1 MLGTKQ
7 EVAFPSKK
15 INAEVKKTILNL
27 SNIKTANGVNN
38 VNLKIHKGEI
48 VGLLGLVGSGR
59 TEILRS
65 IFGLDKIINGTIE
78 FLDEKITP
86 NKPQDTIK
94 KGIVMIPE
102 DRRKQGLVLTQNTK
116 SNISITDLKKVSK
129 NQIINSGKEISLVK
143 ELITLL
149 DIKPNE
155 VNGNIAFYSGGNQ
168 QKVLFSKWIF
178 SSPKLILL
186 DEPTRGIDIGA
197 KRKIYELINNLSEEG
212 VSILLVSSELEEVMG
227 LADRAYLVKNGETIN
242 EVVPNKTS
250 IDDVLFELFDAKK
263 ELINE

>member
-1 MLGTKQ
+1 
-7 EVAFPSKK
+7 
-15 INAEVKKTILNL
+15 
-27 SNIKTANGVNN
+27 
-38 VNLKIHKGEI
+38 
-48 VGLLGLVGSGR
+48 
-59 TEILRS
+59 
-65 IFGLDKIINGTIE
+65 
-78 FLDEKITP
+78 
-86 NKPQDTIK
+86 
-94 KGIVMIPE
+94 MIPE
-102 DRRKQGLVLTQNTK
+102 DRRKQGLVFTQNTR
-116 SNISITDLKKVSK
+116 SNISITDLKEVSK
-129 NQIINSGKEISLVK
+129 NQIVNFKKEISLVK

-149 DIKPNE
+149 DIKPDE
-155 VNGNIAFYSGGNQ
+155 VDGNISFYSGGNQ
-168 QKVLFSKWIF
+168 QKVLFAKWIF

-197 KRKIYELINNLSEEG
+197 KRKIYELINNLSEQG